1 MTEIDSITIH
11 YLEMLDPGELQ
22 SRYCQDPDFWI
33 KECLVKQYPL
43 NRFLY
48 EFVGKQW
55 HWIDKRY
62 WSDETWREYVE
73 DKDLRTWVAYQG
85 GSPAGYYE
93 LQRHE
98 AGDIEIM
105 YIGLCPA
112 FIGKGYGGHLVSHA
126 IQSAWDW
133 GAKRVR
139 VHTCSLDHKSALS
152 IYQATGFKIYKT
164 EMTINA
170 THIL

>member
-1 MTEIDSITIH
+1 MIGRDSITIY
-11 YLEMLDPGELQ
+11 YLEMLDSGELK
-22 SRYCQDPDFWI
+22 SEHCQDPDFWI

-55 HWIDKRY
+55 YWTDKRY

-73 DKDLRTWVAYQG
+73 NKELRTWIAYKG

-93 LQRHE
+93 LQHQE
-98 AGDIEIM
+98 DGNIEIM
-105 YIGLCPA
+105 YLGLCPA
-112 FIGKGYGGHLVSHA
+112 FIEKGYGGHLVSHA

-133 GAKRVR
+133 GAKRVW
-139 VHTCSLDHKSALS
+139 VHTCSLDHKNALP
-152 IYQATGFKIYKT
+152 IYQARGFKIYKT
-164 EMTINA
+164 ETTINA